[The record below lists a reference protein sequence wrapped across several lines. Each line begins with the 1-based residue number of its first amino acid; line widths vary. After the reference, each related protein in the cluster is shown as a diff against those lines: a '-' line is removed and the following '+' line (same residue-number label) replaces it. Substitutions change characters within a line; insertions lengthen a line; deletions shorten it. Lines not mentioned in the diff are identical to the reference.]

1 MAKVQK
7 VSPRDFKQE
16 ASHPGAPHLLHR
28 DVTATEPNSKWV
40 TDVTSV
46 PTTQGW
52 LSLAVILDVYS
63 RDVVGWA
70 MSASCDEEVVEN
82 ALHMAGVR
90 RRPKAGLVHHSDR
103 GGQDTSRAYRRRA
116 SASWDGR
123 ESVAQRPLLGQCRQR
138 EFLRFAQRGVRGE
151 HDLSIT

>member
-63 RDVVGWA
+63 RAVVGWA

-103 GGQDTSRAYRRRA
+103 CGQVSSRAYLPLAYA
-116 SASWDGR
+116 SCDGLD
-123 ESVAQRPLLGQCRQR
+123 AC
-138 EFLRFAQRGVRGE
+138 A
-151 HDLSIT
+151 